1 MKTIYNKSFWLILFL
16 WIIISGTAY
25 PKSNCCNLENIRSCS
40 AHSFF
45 SKIDADISSCAYNS
59 HCWGESS
66 TNSSKK
72 ESCCKKKECLRD
84 SEFFLNTQNPKIQ
97 TASIPFVF
105 TSQRQ
110 LDKRALH
117 PVFVQHKKRQSISIY
132 TLIQSFLC

>member
-1 MKTIYNKSFWLILFL
+1 MKTIFNKSFWTILFL
-16 WIIISGTAY
+16 GIIISGTAY
-25 PKSNCCNLENIRSCS
+25 TKSNCCDSEKSRSYS

-45 SKIDADISSCAYNS
+45 SKIETDISSCAYNS
-59 HCWGESS
+59 HCWGRLY
-66 TNSSKK
+66 TTSSKK
-72 ESCCKKKECLRD
+72 ESCCKKKECSRD

-110 LDKRALH
+110 LDNRALR
-117 PVFVQHKKRQSISIY
+117 PVFVQHKTRQSISIY

>member
-25 PKSNCCNLENIRSCS
+25 TKSNCCDSEKSQSYS

-45 SKIDADISSCAYNS
+45 SKIETDISSCVHNS
-59 HCWGESS
+59 HCWGQLY
-66 TNSSKK
+66 TTSSKK
-72 ESCCKKKECLRD
+72 NSCCEKKECSRN
-84 SEFFLNTQNPKIQ
+84 SEVFLNTQNHRIQ
-97 TASIPFVF
+97 TVSIPFVI

-110 LDKRALH
+110 LDNRALR
-117 PVFVQHKKRQSISIY
+117 PVFAQHKTRQSISIY

>member
-1 MKTIYNKSFWLILFL
+1 MKTIFNKSFWLILFL

-25 PKSNCCNLENIRSCS
+25 TKSNCDDSENSRSYS

-45 SKIDADISSCAYNS
+45 LKIETDISNCAYTP
-59 HCWGESS
+59 HCWGELS

-72 ESCCKKKECLRD
+72 DSCCKKKECLRD
-84 SEFFLNTQNPKIQ
+84 SEFFLNTQNSKIQ

-105 TSQRQ
+105 ANQRQ
-110 LDKRALH
+110 LDKRALR
-117 PVFVQHKKRQSISIY
+117 PVLGQHKTRQSISIY